1 MITNA
6 REVSVDVLGKVLN
19 QGAYSNI
26 ALDHAFSSAEI
37 KEEDKGL
44 VTEII
49 YGTLKYLLAIDR
61 IIEKHSSIT
70 LKKIEDDVLNILRIS
85 VYQMKYLDRIPA
97 YAVLNEAVELTKK
110 KSRGAS
116 GFVNGVLRGYVRS
129 QEEKMVFAS
138 TLEKDSFNFS
148 FPVWMIELF
157 KEQYGKAYKKILAG
171 LNERPVIT
179 YRVNTLKMT
188 REEALERLL
197 ELGYDARETAISP
210 YGIEVKGGKSVAG
223 NPLFQ
228 QGVLTVQD
236 ESSMLVAPLLVEKGR
251 NYMDLCSAPGGKTTH
266 LAELSGDQAEIAAFD
281 IYEAKVKLI
290 EENMERLGLQ
300 SIQVEVNDGLNYLPA
315 YRESANVLLDAP
327 CSGLGIIRK
336 KPEIKYTKSQGEL
349 ADLVMIQRRLLETAA
364 EYVPSG
370 GILLYSTC
378 TLNKEENEENIRW
391 FLNNHPD
398 FTPLPIELG
407 EQDHFQY
414 TPEGFLTIL
423 PGKTMDGFF
432 ISRVRKK

>member
-1 MITNA
+1 MVTNA
-6 REVSVDVLGKVLN
+6 REVSVDVLGKVLH

-26 ALDHAFSSAEI
+26 ALDHAFSSADL
-37 KEEDKGL
+37 KEEDTGL

-49 YGTLKYLLAIDR
+49 YGTLKYLLAIDK
-61 IIEKHSSIT
+61 IIEKNSSIA
-70 LKKIEDDVLNILRIS
+70 LKKIEEDVLNILRIS
-85 VYQMKYLDRIPA
+85 IYQMKYLDRIPP
-97 YAVLNEAVELTKK
+97 YAVLNEAVNLTKK

-116 GFVNGVLRGYVRS
+116 GFVNGVLRGYLRT
-129 QEEKMVFAS
+129 QDEKMEFGS
-138 TLEKDSFNFS
+138 NMEKDSFNFS

-210 YGIEVKGGKSVAG
+210 YGIEVKGGKSVVS

-236 ESSMLVAPLLVEKGR
+236 ESSMLVAPLLVEENR

-266 LAELSGDQAEIAAFD
+266 IAELSGDEAEVHAFD
-281 IYEAKVKLI
+281 IYESKVKLI
-290 EENMERLGLQ
+290 EENKERLGLK
-300 SIQVEVNDGLNYLPA
+300 SIQVEINDGLNYLSS
-315 YRESANVLLDAP
+315 YSESANVLLDAP

-336 KPEIKYTKSQGEL
+336 KPEIKYTKNLKEL
-349 ADLVMIQRRLLETAA
+349 NELVKIQRALLETAA
-364 EYVPSG
+364 GYVPSG

-378 TLNKEENEENIRW
+378 TLNKMENEENIRW
-391 FLNNHPD
+391 FLENHPE
-398 FTPLPIELG
+398 FTPVPVELG

-414 TPEGFLTIL
+414 TEEGFLTIL